1 MKKGDLAFIPS
12 AATLKQF
19 KKGTTALH
27 KYHILSKPS
36 SAVVLGAMDNCYEVL
51 FEGESWVI
59 DQNSLYPMTRSEYGD
74 GQIDRSV

>member
-36 SAVVLGAMDNCYEVL
+36 SAVVLGAMDKCYEVL

-59 DQNSLYPMTRSEYGD
+59 DKNSLYPMIRSEYGD
-74 GQIDRSV
+74 GQVDRSV